1 MARDSRSMA
10 SGNGS
15 GRSRRIQLVTS
26 GLGTGYGGI
35 GVVSAS
41 VMAGLAW
48 DNDVALWTNR
58 TSWVRAVRRALLL
71 SEALLGCWRNPPD
84 FVFYEHVH
92 LAAMHAVLPR
102 LRSIPYG
109 VFLHGTEVWEPLSG
123 RRREALERATILISN
138 SASTVRRSREFNPWL
153 GPVRIT
159 WLGVRVPA
167 AAPDVRSKAPVA
179 IIVGRLVP
187 GERGKGHDSVLGA
200 WPLVR
205 RGVPDARLVIIG
217 NGADLPRLERRVR
230 REEIPG
236 VEFRPRLTD
245 LERNHAYESARVFLF
260 PSRQE
265 GFGLAPVEAA
275 GWGIPLLGLAG
286 TVMEELFPAGEGAV
300 LVDNLEPA
308 ALAAP
313 IIKLL
318 RDGEAAAALGQAARQ
333 RVRSVFQEDQFI
345 ERLRAAL
352 LPVLP

>member
-1 MARDSRSMA
+1 
-10 SGNGS
+10 
-15 GRSRRIQLVTS
+15 
-26 GLGTGYGGI
+26 
-35 GVVSAS
+35 
-41 VMAGLAW
+41 
-48 DNDVALWTNR
+48 
-58 TSWVRAVRRALLL
+58 
-71 SEALLGCWRNPPD
+71 
-84 FVFYEHVH
+84 
-92 LAAMHAVLPR
+92 
-102 LRSIPYG
+102 
-109 VFLHGTEVWEPLSG
+109 
-123 RRREALERATILISN
+123 
-138 SASTVRRSREFNPWL
+138 
-153 GPVRIT
+153 
-159 WLGVRVPA
+159 VPA